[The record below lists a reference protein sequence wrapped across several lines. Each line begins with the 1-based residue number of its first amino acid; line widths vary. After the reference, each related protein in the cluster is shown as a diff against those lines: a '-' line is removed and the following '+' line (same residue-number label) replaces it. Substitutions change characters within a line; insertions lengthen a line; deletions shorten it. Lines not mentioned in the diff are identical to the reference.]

1 MGRAHGSPARR
12 ATLAA
17 LILLVPSATP
27 YTVTPY
33 QHLRKRRSLT
43 VRSVPPRASDDD
55 DLHTAAT
62 ATAAA
67 AAAAARHAAAA
78 VLTVQLLSSPVVPS
92 CTGSWYPLRP
102 ASAVAMAPASADAV
116 DPTVDEVWNLV
127 KKFSLDQSYN
137 GQDWPAARAKYSA
150 VAREKGSFEGAK
162 QLAASLGDK
171 YSRVIDPQ
179 AYAKMAR
186 FDLIGAGV
194 LLAPDESG
202 KLSAP
207 YHFTAPL
214 PKY

>member
-1 MGRAHGSPARR
+1 MGRAHGISPARR

-27 YTVTPY
+27 YAVTPY

-55 DLHTAAT
+55 DLHPAAP
-62 ATAAA
+62 AAA
-67 AAAAARHAAAA
+67 AWRHAAAA
-78 VLTVQLLSSPVVPS
+78 ALAVQLLSSPVVPS

-162 QLAASLGDK
+162 QLTASLGDK

-202 KLSAP
+202 KRSAP

-214 PKY
+214 PNY